1 MTTTLPIPISDAP
14 NFLQQL
20 LEEQTHLTAVER
32 FSLAHDSDVLH
43 DRSRGVA
50 GQSAADSTSRHG
62 KPASGH
68 APSQAAYYRALLPTA
83 KPQAGEQLSFEVNLD
98 ACSGC
103 KSCVVACHTL
113 NGLDEEESW
122 RRVGTLVIGEEQ
134 PRVQHVTTA
143 CQHCADPGCLNG
155 CPVKAYEK
163 DPITGIVRHLDDQ
176 CIGCKYC
183 TMMCPYEVPSYNSRL
198 GIVRKCDMCHQRLAV
213 GEAPACVQACPNE
226 AIAIRLIETKKLQ
239 PAVGHRLSP
248 SAPLSAL
255 TVPSTRYVGLSQS
268 LLAQATAQDA
278 EMDHPAESHW
288 PLALMLV
295 ATQASIGLLLVE
307 RSVTWSPLVSHTAAA
322 GSSFTLAASLAACCM
337 AAVGLLAAS
346 LHLGQPLR
354 AWRVFLGLRTSW
366 LSREA
371 VLFGKYMGLLALAI
385 ALMSVPYFE
394 SRLPA
399 GIVSTIPSW
408 GAEAVLWMT
417 SAVGLAA
424 VFSSGMIYIVT
435 RRELWRATRT
445 FGRMLGSGLCLGLAG
460 AGALMAGLN
469 IVGVVANS
477 PAQALSTILMS
488 AGLMLAAA
496 VALLTKIVWEWSILL
511 SANCLEDS
519 PHNRRSRRLAL
530 GPLRH
535 LRTMRIMSGCV
546 ACLLA
551 ALASASAAGGA
562 IAGMEALSIVT
573 AVLAATAL
581 LAMLVGE
588 VSERLLYFSSVVYDR
603 MPGTLP

>member
-32 FSLAHDSDVLH
+32 FSLAHDCDILH
-43 DRSRGVA
+43 DRSHGTQGQTA
-50 GQSAADSTSRHG
+50 GDSTSRLG
-62 KPASGH
+62 RPPGH
-68 APSQAAYYRALLPTA
+68 VPSQAAYYRALLPTA

-226 AIAIRLIETKKLQ
+226 AIAIRLIETNKLQ

-248 SAPLSAL
+248 NAPLSAL
-255 TVPSTRYVGLSQS
+255 TVPSTRYVGLSHS

-278 EMDHPAESHW
+278 DMDHPAESHW

-307 RSVTWSPLVSHTAAA
+307 RSVTWSPLVSQAARV
-322 GSSFTLAASLAACCM
+322 GSSFTLAACLAAGCM

-346 LHLGQPLR
+346 FHLGQPLR

-385 ALMSVPYFE
+385 VLMSVPYFE
-394 SRLPA
+394 SRLPEGLA
-399 GIVSTIPSW
+399 STIPSW
-408 GAEAVLWMT
+408 GAEAALWMT
-417 SAVGLAA
+417 LAVGLAA

-460 AGALMAGLN
+460 AGTLMAGLN
-469 IVGVVANS
+469 MAGVVTNA
-477 PAQALSTILMS
+477 PAQALSAI
-488 AGLMLAAA
+488 LMLAAA
-496 VALLTKIVWEWSILL
+496 LALLTKIVWEWSILL
-511 SANCLEDS
+511 STNCLEDS

-551 ALASASAAGGA
+551 ALASASAVSGASAGA
-562 IAGMEALSIVT
+562 ETLPLVT
-573 AVLAATAL
+573 AVLAATSV